1 MKYTLKRRI
10 VYGLTVVVVMLL
22 GLSSRK
28 FSTSLPPFV
37 ADHFGDALWAA
48 MVYFGLRFLFVEKS
62 PRYTALVSL
71 LFCFA
76 IEFSQ
81 LYQAPW
87 LNQIRQSTLGALVLG
102 KGFLTIDLLRYFA
115 GVLLAW
121 LADVYL
127 LRPRL
132 RPHILPNQKAA

>member
-10 VYGLTVVVVMLL
+10 VYGITVLVVMLL

-28 FSTSLPPFV
+28 FSTLLPHFV
-37 ADHFGDALWAA
+37 ASHFGDALWAA
-48 MVYFGLRFLFVEKS
+48 MIYYGLRFLFVEKS
-62 PRYTALVSL
+62 PRYTALISI

-87 LNQIRQSTLGALVLG
+87 INAIRQSTLGALVLG
-102 KGFLTIDLLRYFA
+102 RGFLAIDLLRYFA

-132 RPHILPNQKAA
+132 RPHILPTQKVA